1 MIYLM
6 NILNRIFQKEVFI
19 LDNNFYT
26 RLLFINL
33 VKLVMKGYNNSYIK
47 GAVCMM

>member
-1 MIYLM
+1 M
-6 NILNRIFQKEVFI
+6 NILNRIFKSFI